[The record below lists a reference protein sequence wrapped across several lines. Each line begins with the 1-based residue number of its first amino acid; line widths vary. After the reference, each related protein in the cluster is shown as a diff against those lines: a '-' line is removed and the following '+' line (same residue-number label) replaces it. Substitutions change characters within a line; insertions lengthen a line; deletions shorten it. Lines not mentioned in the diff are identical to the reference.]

1 MLAPPQLP
9 ANGARVTIPSAI
21 LSTDDSQVPD
31 TSPGR
36 FAPAMATPVRRDDL
50 DALRGGAMLL
60 GIVLHASLAYFPYPW
75 PVQDSRQDGLFSLIY
90 ALIHG
95 FRMPLFFLLSGFF
108 TTLVLRRR
116 GVKALLVG
124 RGLRIV
130 LPLVVAWLTI
140 LPLTRMA
147 IEVAV
152 RQTVAATERR
162 SPLAGSILAGD
173 REGVRRILAATEPG
187 VPGRDDTTGITPLT
201 LAAMGGDGEIVAML
215 LEAGAD
221 LDATDRDGSTA
232 LHAAAF
238 MGQADIVRLLLD
250 RGANAAARNSAGKIP
265 RDALSVPAEIAASV
279 AGFLGLAARS
289 EVDIDLGR
297 EAAAGMLAARSP
309 PSAPGGV
316 FASAAAAY
324 HSALASSRWRVEF
337 AGRSWHLVQTDVFEH
352 LWFLWYLCWLVAA
365 VALAESVGIGPSGRR
380 RFWLVPASCL
390 PFALM
395 WSPFGPDTDLGLMP
409 LPHLL
414 LFYAC
419 FFWFGAGT
427 YASEGLE
434 ATLGRPWK
442 LMLPLSLLVIF
453 PAAIA
458 TIGKPFLAAILQPA
472 YAWGMSLGLI
482 GLFHRWLSRPS
493 AAFAWLADAS
503 YWMYLAHL
511 PLVIV
516 AQSFC
521 HDLAW
526 PAPVKFLAVIA
537 FTIVILLVTY
547 RLFVR
552 FTPIGWLLNGPRP
565 RRGPADRS

>member
-1 MLAPPQLP
+1 MP
-9 ANGARVTIPSAI
+9 AIGASVTILSAI
-21 LSTDDSQVPD
+21 LSTDDPLFPD
-31 TSPGR
+31 ISAAR

-50 DALRGGAMLL
+50 DALRGAAILL

-75 PVQDSRQDGLFSLIY
+75 PVQDSRQDLLFGLTY

-108 TTLVLRRR
+108 TMLVLRRR

-130 LPLVVAWLTI
+130 LPLFIASLTI
-140 LPLTRMA
+140 LPLTRVA
-147 IEVAV
+147 IEMAV
-152 RQTVAATERR
+152 RQNMAATARR

-173 REGVRRILAATEPG
+173 RDGVRRILAATTTG
-187 VPGRDDTTGITPLT
+187 VPGRDDATGITPLT
-201 LAAMGGDGEIVAML
+201 LAAMGGDGEIVATL
-215 LEAGAD
+215 LDAGAD
-221 LDATDRDGSTA
+221 LEATDRDGSTA
-232 LHAAAF
+232 LYAAAF

-250 RGANAAARNSAGKIP
+250 RGADEAARAPGGKVP
-265 RDALSVPAEIAASV
+265 HDALLVPAEIASRV
-279 AGFLGLAARS
+279 AGFLGLSRRS

-297 EAAAGMLAARSP
+297 ESVASMLAPRSPPAAAGGM
-309 PSAPGGV
+309 
-316 FASAAAAY
+316 FASVAAAY
-324 HSALASSRWRVEF
+324 HAALASPQWRVEC

-352 LWFLWYLCWLVAA
+352 LWFLWYLCWLVGA
-365 VALAESVGIGPSGRR
+365 VALAESVGLGPTGRR

-395 WSPFGPDTDLGLMP
+395 WSPFGPDTDLGLVP

-427 YASEGLE
+427 YAGGGLD
-434 ATLGRPWK
+434 ATLGRSWK

-453 PAAIA
+453 PAAIV
-458 TIGKPFLAAILQPA
+458 TIGNPLLAATVQPA
-472 YAWGMSLGLI
+472 YAWSMSIGLI

-516 AQSFC
+516 AQSLC
-521 HDLAW
+521 RDLSW
-526 PAPVKFLAVIA
+526 PAPAKFLAVIA

-552 FTPIGWLLNGPRP
+552 FTPIGWLLNGPRAS
-565 RRGPADRS
+565 RGPADRC